1 MDERY
6 SPKGIED
13 KWQARWREGNVF
25 AAEAPGS
32 ESKPKYYVLE
42 MFPYPS
48 GRLHMGH
55 VRNYAIG
62 DVIARAR
69 RMQGFDVLHPMGWDA
84 FGLPAENAA
93 IKAKAHP
100 ADWTYSNIAAMRV
113 TQEKL
118 GLSYDWAREIA
129 TCHPQYYRWEQQLF
143 IQMFEKGLAYRK
155 GAFVN
160 FCPSCQTV
168 LANEQVEDGR
178 CWRCESVVTQKELTQ
193 WFFKITQYADELLR
207 DLDGLEGGWPDKVI
221 AMQKN
226 WIGKSTGAAIK
237 FPLRKALA
245 DGTAALEVFTT
256 RPDTLMGATFLSIAA
271 EHPLLEQ
278 LSEGTEA
285 AKVKAFADKVR
296 NTDKIK
302 RGAVDYEK
310 EGQFTGSYVLH
321 PISGR
326 AIPVFV
332 ANFVLME
339 YGTGA
344 VMAVPAH
351 DERDFAFAKKY
362 GLPIEVVIQKPGEA
376 LDAATMA
383 GAFTEAGV
391 LVNSGAFDGTPS
403 EDAKDKITAALARD
417 GKGEARVSFRLRDW
431 LISRQ
436 RYWGAPIPMIHCEAC
451 GVVPAPL
458 DSLPIELPKDVEFTG
473 EGSPLAN
480 HPTWSKV
487 ACPKCKQ
494 AARRDTD
501 TMDTFVES
509 SWYYLR
515 FTSARHDQG
524 MFDPKAAARWMPVDQ
539 YIGGIEHAVLHLLY
553 ARFFV
558 KVLRDLGQVKIGEPF
573 TRLLSQ
579 GMVCKETY
587 RCPEHDW
594 RYPEEVKA
602 VEGQAGKFTCAEDGC
617 GKDVVVGRSE
627 KMAKTKRN
635 VVEPLS
641 LIERYGADAARM
653 FSLFVAPPDNTL
665 DYSDAAVEGMSRFIG
680 RIWRYVAQNGDK
692 LRAAGRAA
700 PPTQGPPG
708 DPMVELVRLTHKTIK
723 KVTEDTTTRFRFNT
737 AISSVMELLNALG
750 EFKLLAPP
758 HFSAAAFAV
767 QTIVKLLSPY
777 CPHVCE
783 ELWQELGGIGFA
795 CEQAWPVFDPA
806 LVEDDV
812 ITLAVQVNGK
822 LRGTVSIARTASED
836 EARAAALADKGVAGH
851 VEGKT
856 VKKVVFVPGRLLNI
870 VVG

>member
-6 SPKGIED
+6 SPKGIEE

-100 ADWTYSNIAAMRV
+100 ADWTYSNIASMRV
-113 TQEKL
+113 TQERL

-193 WFFKITQYADELLR
+193 WFFKITQYAEELLR

-226 WIGKSTGAAIK
+226 WIGKSTGAAIR
-237 FPLRKALA
+237 FPLRKPLA

-271 EHPLLEQ
+271 EHPLLDQ
-278 LSEGTEA
+278 LSEGSEA
-285 AKVKAFADKVR
+285 AKVKAFAEKVR
-296 NTDKIK
+296 STDKIK

-310 EGQFTGSYVLH
+310 EGQFTGSYVMH
-321 PISGR
+321 PITGR

-362 GLPIEVVIQKPGEA
+362 GLPIEVVIQKPGDK
-376 LDAATMA
+376 LDGATMEA
-383 GAFTEAGV
+383 AFTDAGV
-391 LVNSGAFDGTPS
+391 LVNSGAFDGIAS

-436 RYWGAPIPMIHCEAC
+436 RYWGAPIPMIHCEAR

-458 DSLPIELPKDVEFTG
+458 SSLPIELPKDVEFTG

-487 ACPKCKQ
+487 ACPKCGKD
-494 AARRDTD
+494 ARRDTD

-515 FTSARHDQG
+515 FTSARHEQG
-524 MFDPKAAARWMPVDQ
+524 MFDPRAAARWMPVDQ

-558 KVLRDLGQVKIGEPF
+558 KVLRDLGQVKIAEPF

-602 VEGQAGKFTCAEDGC
+602 VEGQPGKFICGEDGC
-617 GKDVVVGRSE
+617 GKEVVVGRSE

-635 VVEPLS
+635 VIEPLS

-836 EARAAALADKGVAGH
+836 EARTAALADKGVASH